1 MGCITSGSKY
11 DEPDVQKR
19 INTAPKVKSPPRK
32 ENEKIVEILKGI
44 SLLSSLTD
52 LEQNVL
58 ARKMET
64 ETYAAGEKLM
74 TQGEKGDKFFI
85 ITSGVC
91 EILTEEQD
99 KNRLIAVLEEG
110 DYCGEQALLKEATRN
125 ATVQAKTEIQCLSL
139 DREDFRKILKDTKVR
154 FAKRDA
160 KRAAIDTE
168 ILDNFE
174 IDRSKVKPKTDE
186 ESEWLLNCI
195 KENLLFQNMTPSQKK
210 ELVQYMYLETVDKN
224 AALITQGEEGNTF
237 YVINKGCFD
246 VTINDIQVATCMKGE
261 CTGDLALIYNAPRS
275 ASVTAKESSEVWCI
289 DRKTFRK
296 VLMEHHQKQTSM
308 NIEFLKGVPLL
319 GPLITAEVQL
329 LDQALQEKPFAEGE
343 VIFEQGDVG
352 ALFYIIKSGE
362 VEGKIEG
369 ENKESFKLTAGD
381 FFGERALL
389 TNEPRAATMTAI
401 TDVVCLWLS
410 RKDFADLL
418 GPLQDILDRQTEEY
432 KKPADKRKLICVAK
446 QTKEEDYP
454 TLEYFIENRIGVL
467 GTGAFGTVTLVL
479 DKENQL
485 SYALK
490 AIKKIQIVDL
500 GQQTHITNE
509 KKIMQMLDN
518 RFLVN
523 LRRTYKDAWR
533 VYFLLDVCLGGELF
547 TILRKMRSFDES
559 TARFFAACVT
569 EAFDYMHTLDVI
581 YRDLKPENLV
591 LDENGYLKV
600 TDFGFAKVVPN
611 KTFTLC
617 GTPDYLAP
625 EIVTGQGHGKPVD
638 WWTLGVLIYEMIASY
653 PPFFDDE
660 PMMTYR
666 RIISCKLKFPKCLS
680 QDSKT
685 IITRFLNPHPMKRL
699 GVIKGGADLVRSS
712 SWFADFQWKRLRDG
726 ELDGPIPTTVRS
738 YDDMGNFDKFEEPGG
753 KLKFDSTKYDMSW
766 DEVF

>member
-1 MGCITSGSKY
+1 MGCITSRSKY
-11 DEPDVQKR
+11 DEKNEAKR
-19 INTAPKVKSPPRK
+19 SNKAKLKNAVPRK
-32 ENEKIVEILKGI
+32 ETQKIVDILKGI
-44 SLLSSLTD
+44 QLLSGLTD
-52 LEQNVL
+52 LEQDVL
-58 ARKMET
+58 ARKMST
-64 ETYAAGEKLM
+64 KVFPAGEKLM

-85 ITSGVC
+85 ITSGTC
-91 EILTEEQD
+91 EVITIEQG
-99 KNRLIAVLEEG
+99 KTRLIATLEEG
-110 DYCGEQALLKEATRN
+110 DHCGEQALLKEATRN

-139 DREDFRKILKDTKVR
+139 DREDFRKILKDTNVR

-174 IDRSKVKPKTDE
+174 IDKSKVKPKTAE
-186 ESEWLLNCI
+186 ESLWLMKCI
-195 KENLLFQNMTPSQKK
+195 KSNLLFQNMSSGQKS
-210 ELVQYMYLETVDKN
+210 ELVEYMYLETIAEN
-224 AALITQGEEGNTF
+224 TTLIKQGEEGNTF
-237 YVINKGCFD
+237 YVIQKGTFN
-246 VTINDIQVATCMKGE
+246 VTIDDIHVATCVKGD
-261 CTGDLALIYNAPRS
+261 CTGDLALIYNAPRA
-275 ASVTAKESSEVWCI
+275 ASVIAKDSAEVWCI

-296 VLMEHHQKQTSM
+296 VLMEHHQKQTSI

-319 GPLITAEVQL
+319 GPLLQSELQL
-329 LDQALQEKPFAEGE
+329 LDQALQEKTFSEEE

-352 ALFYIIKSGE
+352 ALFYIIKAGE
-362 VEGKIEG
+362 VEGVIKG
-369 ENKESFKLTAGD
+369 ENEEVFKLNAGD
-381 FFGERALL
+381 FFGERALVV
-389 TNEPRAATMTAI
+389 NEPRAATMKAT
-401 TDVVCLWLS
+401 TEVTCLWLS
-410 RKDFADLL
+410 REDFAVLL
-418 GPLQDILDRQTEEY
+418 GPLEDILSRQTEEY
-432 KKPADKRKLICVAK
+432 KKPASKRKLISAAK
-446 QTKEEDYP
+446 PWEEKEYP
-454 TLEYFIENRIGVL
+454 TLEYFIENTIGVL

-479 DKENQL
+479 DKEKKE

-509 KKIMQMLDN
+509 KKIMKMLDN

-547 TILRKMRSFDES
+547 TILRKMRAFDES
-559 TARFFAACVT
+559 TARFFAGCVT
-569 EAFDYMHTLDVI
+569 EAFDYMHNLDVI

-591 LDENGYLKV
+591 LNEDGYLKI

-666 RIISCKLKFPKCLS
+666 KIISCKLKFPKCLS
-680 QDSKT
+680 NDSKT
-685 IITRFLNPHPMKRL
+685 IISRFLNPHPMKRL
-699 GVIKGGADLVRSS
+699 GIIKGGADLIRSS
-712 SWFADFQWKRLRDG
+712 PWFSEFQWLALREA
-726 ELDGPIPTTVRS
+726 ELACPISTTVRS
-738 YDDMGNFDKFEEPGG
+738 YDDMGNFDKFEQPGG
-753 KLKFDSTKYDMSW
+753 KLKFDATKYDMSW

>member
-1 MGCITSGSKY
+1 MATEIY
-11 DEPDVQKR
+11 
-19 INTAPKVKSPPRK
+19 AP
-32 ENEKIVEILKGI
+32 
-44 SLLSSLTD
+44 
-52 LEQNVL
+52 
-58 ARKMET
+58 
-64 ETYAAGEKLM
+64 GEKLM

-91 EILTEEQD
+91 EILATEQG
-99 KNRLIAVLEEG
+99 KTRLIAVLEEG
-110 DYCGEQALLKEATRN
+110 DHCGEQALLKEATRN

-139 DREDFRKILKDTKVR
+139 DREDFRKILKDTNVR

-174 IDRSKVKPKTDE
+174 IDKSKMKPKTDE

-195 KENLLFQNMTPSQKK
+195 KNNLLFQNMTPSQKK
-210 ELVQYMYLETVDKN
+210 ELVEYMYLETVDTK

-237 YVINKGCFD
+237 YVINKGSFN
-246 VTINDIQVATCMKGE
+246 VSINGIQVATCVKGE

-275 ASVTAKESSEVWCI
+275 ATVIAKESSEVWCI

-319 GPLITAEVQL
+319 GPLIQSEVQL
-329 LDQALQEKPFAEGE
+329 LDQALQEKPFAEGD
-343 VIFEQGDVG
+343 VIFKQGDVG

-362 VEGKIEG
+362 VEGVITG
-369 ENKESFKLTAGD
+369 ENAETFKLTAGD

-389 TNEPRAATMTAI
+389 KNEPRAATMTAL
-401 TDVVCLWLS
+401 TEVVCLWLS
-410 RKDFADLL
+410 REDFADLL

-432 KKPADKRKLICVAK
+432 KKPADKRKLICATK
-446 QTKEEDYP
+446 QSNEEDYP
-454 TLEYFIENRIGVL
+454 KLEYFIENTIGVL

-479 DKENQL
+479 DREKQE

-559 TARFFAACVT
+559 TARFFAGCVT

-591 LDENGYLKV
+591 LDSTGYLKI

-680 QDSKT
+680 SDSKT
-685 IITRFLNPHPMKRL
+685 IISRFLNPHPMKRL

-712 SWFADFQWKRLRDG
+712 TWFADFPWEQLREG
-726 ELDGPIPTTVRS
+726 EMKCPIATTVRS
-738 YDDMGNFDKFEEPGG
+738 YDDMGNFDKFEQPGG

>member
-1 MGCITSGSKY
+1 MGCITSESKY
-11 DEPDVQKR
+11 DEKKGQKGVK
-19 INTAPKVKSPPRK
+19 TQPKAGTRK
-32 ENEKIVEILKGI
+32 TNQKIVEILKGI
-44 SLLSSLTD
+44 PLLSNLTD

-58 ARKMET
+58 SRKMVT
-64 ETYAAGEKLM
+64 ETYGTGEKLM
-74 TQGEKGDKFFI
+74 TQGQTGDKFFI
-85 ITSGVC
+85 ITLGTC
-91 EILTEEQD
+91 EVVSVEQG
-99 KNRLIAVLEEG
+99 KTRLIAVLEEG

-139 DREDFRKILKDTKVR
+139 DRENFRKILKDTNVR

-174 IDRSKVKPKTDE
+174 IDKSKMKPKTEE
-186 ESEWLLNCI
+186 ESDWLLGCI
-195 KENLLFQNMTPSQKK
+195 KNNLLFQNMTQAQKSI
-210 ELVQYMYLETVDKN
+210 LVEYMYLETIEEN
-224 AALITQGEEGNTF
+224 TTLIKEGEEGDKF
-237 YVINKGCFD
+237 YVVKKGNFNITIEDKHIN
-246 VTINDIQVATCMKGE
+246 TCGKGE

-275 ASVTAKESSEVWCI
+275 ATVTATEPAEVWCI
-289 DRKTFRK
+289 DRNTFRK
-296 VLMEHHQKQTSM
+296 VLMEHHQKQTSL

-319 GPLITAEVQL
+319 GPLLQSELHL
-329 LDQALQEKPFAEGE
+329 LDQALQEKSFEEGE
-343 VIFEQGDVG
+343 VIFQQGDVG
-352 ALFYIIKSGE
+352 ALFYIIKIGE
-362 VEGKIEG
+362 VEGAIKG
-369 ENKESFKLTAGD
+369 EKEESFILKAGD

-389 TNEPRAATMTAI
+389 KNEPRAATMKATTNVI
-401 TDVVCLWLS
+401 CLWLS
-410 RKDFADLL
+410 REDFAVLL
-418 GPLQDILDRQTEEY
+418 GPLEDILSRQTEEY
-432 KKPADKRKLICVAK
+432 EKPADKRKLISAAK
-446 QTKEEDYP
+446 SHDESAYPDLDYFKDN
-454 TLEYFIENRIGVL
+454 TIGVL
-467 GTGAFGTVTLVL
+467 GTGAFGTVTLVV
-479 DKENQL
+479 DREKKE

-490 AIKKIQIVDL
+490 AIKKIQIVNL

-523 LRRTYKDAWR
+523 LRRTYKDTWR

-547 TILRKMRSFDES
+547 TILRKMRAFDES
-559 TARFFAACVT
+559 TARFFTGCVT

-591 LDENGYLKV
+591 LDTDGYLKI

-666 RIISCKLKFPKCLS
+666 KIISCKLKFPKCLS
-680 QDSKT
+680 SDSKT
-685 IITRFLNPHPMKRL
+685 IISRFLNPHPMKRL
-699 GVIKGGADLVRSS
+699 GIIKGGTDLVRKSP
-712 SWFADFQWKRLRDG
+712 WFGDFKWRLLRDG
-726 ELDGPIPTTVRS
+726 EMPCPIATTVRS
-738 YDDMGNFDKFEEPGG
+738 YDDMGNFDKFEQPGG
-753 KLKFDSTKYDMSW
+753 KLMFDLSKVDTSW